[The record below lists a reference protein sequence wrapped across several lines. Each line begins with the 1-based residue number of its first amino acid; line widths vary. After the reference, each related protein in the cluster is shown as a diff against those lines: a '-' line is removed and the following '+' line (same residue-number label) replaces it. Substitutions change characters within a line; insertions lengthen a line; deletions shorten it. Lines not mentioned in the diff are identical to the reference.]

1 MPKKLCRKL
10 LKYAKKR
17 KIASGSIFVT
27 GGGNPISRKQVWRE
41 MKSLCERAGIVAGI
55 VAMCI
60 MLAFWSLVRDSV
72 VLAGYL
78 LLSKVYQWVLGGGRL
93 LYALGVENDSLVLVD
108 IGVLPLDLG
117 GDGDPLPLFQGASL
131 VVLA

>member
-1 MPKKLCRKL
+1 
-10 LKYAKKR
+10 
-17 KIASGSIFVT
+17 
-27 GGGNPISRKQVWRE
+27 
-41 MKSLCERAGIVAGI
+41 MKSLRERAGIVAGI

-108 IGVLPLDLG
+108 IGV
-117 GDGDPLPLFQGASL
+117 SL
-131 VVLA
+131 